1 MISDLKYNEADSRIY
16 FLSEGNNSI
25 IACKIS
31 PKNCTD
37 IYNGTYNQ
45 SQIQFPMAFAVNGAK
60 DIFVA
65 HDQKIAKLS
74 LQQDGTYSHSVLRDK
89 TVDVIAMAVYDKSQR
104 VNGKL
109 WHTPNFK
116 KFMNAG
122 NLHRICRKKSIHVEI
137 HRMVN
142 WQCHSYIIARSNLHK
157 YILWKMI

>member
-1 MISDLKYNEADSRIY
+1 MISDLKYNEADSQIY

-25 IACKIS
+25 IACEIS
-31 PKNCTD
+31 TQNCTD
-37 IYNGTYNQ
+37 IYSGTNNQ

-109 WHTPNFK
+109 
-116 KFMNAG
+116 
-122 NLHRICRKKSIHVEI
+122 
-137 HRMVN
+137 
-142 WQCHSYIIARSNLHK
+142 
-157 YILWKMI
+157 

>member
-25 IACKIS
+25 IACEKS
-31 PKNCTD
+31 SQQYLCKD
-37 IYNGTYNQ
+37 IYNSSNNQ
-45 SQIQFPMAFAVNGAK
+45 SQIQFPMAFAVNGAN

-74 LQQDGTYSHSVLRDK
+74 LQGDGNYSHSVLRDK

-109 WHTPNFK
+109 WPTLNFK
-116 KFMNAG
+116 T
-122 NLHRICRKKSIHVEI
+122 L
-137 HRMVN
+137 
-142 WQCHSYIIARSNLHK
+142 
-157 YILWKMI
+157 